1 MKMRKNK
8 LDEMQEQKLLQIE
21 HNAAWLAFWGLL
33 VAMVVQL
40 FLYGFEGGKHIIGE
54 WVVFM
59 CLALYLVVGCLRI
72 GVWDRKLEANVKTN
86 LIASLIAGMVTG
98 VLFAAINYRSYRM
111 IEGAVA
117 NFVINGVMVFVAC
130 FVGLSFAAHLY
141 KKKVEK
147 LEKEEE

>member
-1 MKMRKNK
+1 MKEKKNK
-8 LDEMQEQKLLQIE
+8 LDEMQEQKLLQVE

-33 VAMVVQL
+33 IAMAVQL
-40 FLYGFEGGKHIIGE
+40 FFYGFEGGKHIIGE

-72 GVWDRKLEANVKTN
+72 GVWDRKFEANLKTN

-98 VLFAAINYRSYRM
+98 VLFAAINYRSYGM
-111 IEGAVA
+111 IEGAA
-117 NFVINGVMVFVAC
+117 ATFLLNGVMVFATC
-130 FVGLSFAAHLY
+130 FVVLSFVAHLY